1 MKTRIIAA
9 AVLVP
14 VLFLVVLAA
23 PEIVAAVVLGV
34 LLAIASYELLYR
46 TGLVTHP
53 RLVVYSS
60 VMAFGISMWSYLD
73 SIHAYFILMVMV
85 YFMLLFAE
93 MMMDHVKV
101 HFEMVG
107 MCFVSG
113 VILPYLLSALVRILI
128 MSFGRYVILIPFVVA
143 FLSDAEAYF
152 VGLKFGRHKLA
163 PVVSP
168 NKTIEG
174 LLGGL
179 AAAMVGMLIYTVI
192 LDWPLK
198 LDVNYGLALLY
209 GLIGSLVVTFGDLCF
224 SIIKRQTGIK
234 DYGNLIPGHGGALD
248 RLDSLTLVA
257 PLMEALLLIAPVIIV
272 ERGKRNGKICQ
283 YSWLYRLH
291 RPAEPGYY
299 PPPARSSGGG
309 AYRRVQRGADGGAV
323 PGISSGAG
331 SDGHG
336 GRGQGSGG
344 GDCGP
349 SHPGKLGG
357 GRAD

>member
-14 VLFLVVLAA
+14 ILFLVVLAA
-23 PEIVAAVVLGV
+23 PQIVAAVVLGV

-60 VMAFGISMWSYLD
+60 VMAFGISMWSYLG
-73 SIHAYFILMVMV
+73 SIQAYFVLLVMA

-113 VILPYLLSALVRILI
+113 VILPYLLSALIRILM

-143 FLSDAEAYF
+143 FLSDAGAYF
-152 VGLKFGRHKLA
+152 VGLKFGKHKLA

-174 LLGGL
+174 VLGGL

-209 GLIGSLVVTFGDLCF
+209 GLIGSLVGTFGDLCF

-272 ERGKRNGKICQ
+272 
-283 YSWLYRLH
+283 
-291 RPAEPGYY
+291 
-299 PPPARSSGGG
+299 
-309 AYRRVQRGADGGAV
+309 
-323 PGISSGAG
+323 
-331 SDGHG
+331 
-336 GRGQGSGG
+336 
-344 GDCGP
+344 
-349 SHPGKLGG
+349 
-357 GRAD
+357 

>member
-113 VILPYLLSALVRILI
+113 VILPYLLSALVRILM

-143 FLSDAEAYF
+143 FLSDAGAYF

-209 GLIGSLVVTFGDLCF
+209 GLIGSLVGTFGDLCF

-257 PLMEALLLIAPVIIV
+257 PLMEALLLIAPVISV
-272 ERGKRNGKICQ
+272 
-283 YSWLYRLH
+283 
-291 RPAEPGYY
+291 
-299 PPPARSSGGG
+299 
-309 AYRRVQRGADGGAV
+309 
-323 PGISSGAG
+323 
-331 SDGHG
+331 
-336 GRGQGSGG
+336 
-344 GDCGP
+344 
-349 SHPGKLGG
+349 
-357 GRAD
+357 